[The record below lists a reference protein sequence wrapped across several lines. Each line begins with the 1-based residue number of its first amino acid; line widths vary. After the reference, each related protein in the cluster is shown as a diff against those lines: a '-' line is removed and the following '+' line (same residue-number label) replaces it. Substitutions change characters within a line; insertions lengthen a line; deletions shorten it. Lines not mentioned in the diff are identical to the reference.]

1 MPRIPQ
7 METRLTPAQTAALLT
22 INPRT
27 LRRWSGKF
35 SKALSDTARAKSKK
49 RYYTGSD
56 VEILQTAQVYLS
68 EGKNL
73 KEVAELL
80 PEAEVIST
88 STALTLSPEQNIVLG
103 EVRERTKHLGH
114 VSQDHG
120 QRIELLEKELAFLRW
135 KSMPFWKRYNTPP
148 PA

>member
-1 MPRIPQ
+1 MDK
-7 METRLTPAQTAALLT
+7 LTPAQTAHLLT

-35 SKALSDTARAKSKK
+35 SAALSITARAKRTK

-56 VEILQTAQVYLS
+56 VEILRQAQGMLA

-80 PEAEVIST
+80 PEAEIEST
-88 STALTLSPEQNIVLG
+88 STALTLSPEQNVVLG

-114 VSQDHG
+114 VSQDHD
-120 QRIELLEKELAFLRW
+120 QRIDRLEKELVFLRW
-135 KSMPFWKRYNTPP
+135 KSQPIWKRLTTPP

>member
-1 MPRIPQ
+1 
-7 METRLTPAQTAALLT
+7 METRLTPAQTADILEV
-22 INPRT
+22 NPRT

-35 SKALSDTARAKSKK
+35 SKALSDTARAKGKK

-56 VEILQTAQVYLS
+56 VEIPQQAQGMLA
-68 EGKNL
+68 EGK
-73 KEVAELL
+73 KMQEVAELL
-80 PEAEVIST
+80 PDAEVIST

-103 EVRERTKHLGH
+103 EVRERTRSLTFT
-114 VSQDHG
+114 SEDHS

-135 KSMPFWKRYNTPP
+135 KSLLIWKRFGTPP